1 MDFKTTSIT
10 DHSSTI
16 KQIPTLPYPALRLI
30 QKYLII
36 AISQDTLLNNVTKEL
51 KRFVLYS
58 NTLNPDHH
66 SLRPSFIKD
75 VNLIY
80 KITMVLACTSYDEL
94 STHEQ
99 NYISELSNN
108 IVEFDYL
115 WKKIQKLVTKYEDGV
130 FMDL

>member
-66 SLRPSFIKD
+66 SFALP
-75 VNLIY
+75 L
-80 KITMVLACTSYDEL
+80 
-94 STHEQ
+94 
-99 NYISELSNN
+99 
-108 IVEFDYL
+108 
-115 WKKIQKLVTKYEDGV
+115 
-130 FMDL
+130 